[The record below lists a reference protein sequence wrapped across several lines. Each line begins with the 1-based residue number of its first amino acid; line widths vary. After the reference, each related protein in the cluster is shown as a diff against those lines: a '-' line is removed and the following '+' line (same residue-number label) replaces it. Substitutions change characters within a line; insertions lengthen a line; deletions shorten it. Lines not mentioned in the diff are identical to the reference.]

1 MSVIN
6 QMLRDLEK
14 RQQPAA
20 AASQP
25 QPHENSRSTRSPYL
39 LMLLGVLLGM
49 VLVLFWGRLQ
59 LLLPATPP
67 VLAPEP
73 QTLAAEPTSVAVQAA
88 AVTPPATEQ
97 VATEQITVSA
107 AAVEDKPAAAVA
119 DDKLAAVEQAS
130 AAIVD
135 DDSAAAV
142 EQIDPVLLREAPS
155 VAEAEA
161 AAAALAE
168 EQAWQALAATT
179 APTPARGTL
188 NVTATRMSDRDLAT
202 RAGQLA
208 DQAYNQRRFDEALNH
223 YREALARAPKR
234 LDWRRRLAELQLAS
248 GDLTATGDTLA
259 EGVRYQPD
267 DNGLRLALAHVR
279 QEQGQYAEALAILAL
294 VTPSETDAVR
304 FYQLR
309 GGLAQQLQQWPLA
322 LDSYQQLLS
331 RVPSDARYWLGL
343 AIAHDG
349 LQDYLRAG
357 QAFGRALALEGLSAT
372 ARSYAQQ
379 RLRQIEGQP

>member
-25 QPHENSRSTRSPYL
+25 QPHENSHSTRSPYL

-59 LLLPATPP
+59 LLLP

-73 QTLAAEPTSVAVQAA
+73 QTLAAEPTTVAVQAA

-97 VATEQITVSA
+97 VAAEQITASA

-155 VAEAEA
+155 VAEAEAEA

-223 YREALARAPKR
+223 YREALARSPKR

-294 VTPSETDAVR
+294 VTPDETDAVR

-322 LDSYQQLLS
+322 LESYQQLLS